1 MLVKTKRGD
10 TIVEAV
16 FAFAIFGFIA
26 VSSLLIMRQG
36 MAKTQ
41 TAQEINLVRAQINA
55 QAEALRYIHSSALSD
70 YVSDN
75 TSSDIYKKWEKIVTD
90 YVTTDTPDTPKPSAD
105 LIQGAICTPI
115 ATVNP
120 RAFVLNPRGKF
131 LDIKSVPLL
140 NQAVSYSRLVY
151 GSSGDTNN
159 IDLNTALTSVEG
171 IWVEGFKVA
180 GSGSNKG
187 YFDFYIR
194 ACWPNISGPVPNVIE
209 TVVRLY
215 DFN

>member
-70 YVSDN
+70 YASDN
-75 TSSDIYKKWEKIVTD
+75 TSSDIYKKWEEITD
-90 YVTTDTPDTPKPSAD
+90 YVTTDTPEPSAK

-120 RAFVLNPRGKF
+120 RAFVLNPRGGS

-159 IDLNTALTSVEG
+159 IDLSDLNTVLTSVEG

>member
-70 YVSDN
+70 YASDN
-75 TSSDIYKKWEKIVTD
+75 TNSDIYKKWVEVTG
-90 YVTTDTPDTPKPSAD
+90 YVTTDTPDPSAD
-105 LIQGAICTPI
+105 LIDGAICTPI

-120 RAFVLNPRGKF
+120 RAFVLNPRGGS

-159 IDLNTALTSVEG
+159 IDLSDLNTVLTSVEG